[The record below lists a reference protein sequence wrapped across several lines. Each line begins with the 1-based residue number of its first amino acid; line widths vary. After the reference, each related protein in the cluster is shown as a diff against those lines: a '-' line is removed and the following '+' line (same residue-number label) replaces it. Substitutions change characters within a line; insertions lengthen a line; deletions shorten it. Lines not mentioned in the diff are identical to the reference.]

1 MAGLELGN
9 AFSELTDHD
18 EQRARMIEDLEL
30 RKQFGKYEYNV
41 DEDFFAALKMGLPR
55 TGGIAVGVDRLVM
68 LFANVASVRET
79 LFFPIN
85 DIFDFSADHSEKVE

>member
-1 MAGLELGN
+1 ML
-9 AFSELTDHD
+9 
-18 EQRARMIEDLEL
+18 EDLEV
-30 RKQFGKYEYNV
+30 RKKLGKYEYSLDV
-41 DEDFFAALKMGLPR
+41 DFISALEHGMPE

-85 DIFDFSADHSEKVE
+85 EVFDLSEPS